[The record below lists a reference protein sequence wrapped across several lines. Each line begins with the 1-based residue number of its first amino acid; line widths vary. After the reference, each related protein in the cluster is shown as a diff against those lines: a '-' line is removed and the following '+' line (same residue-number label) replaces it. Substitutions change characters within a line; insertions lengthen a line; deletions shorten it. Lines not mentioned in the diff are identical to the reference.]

1 MASWFQI
8 SRELQMRRVCE
19 IERDIPRAAER
30 ASHEAWNT
38 AMTSHHTKH
47 EIKEHDTQMAILDW
61 LKLKHIFHWRN
72 NTGGARFNHKGKL
85 RFVKFGLKGSPDIYA
100 LIKGQI
106 FGIEVKSPTGFQS
119 QVQKEF
125 EVEFT
130 RAGGQ
135 YLLCFS
141 LHELCFSLEDAI
153 RGIERRRE

>member
-19 IERDIPRAAER
+19 IERKIPRAAER
-30 ASHEAWNT
+30 ASREAWNT

-47 EIKEHDTQMAILDW
+47 EIKEHDTQRAILDW
-61 LKLKHIFHWRN
+61 LEHKRIFHWRN
-72 NTGGARFNHKGKL
+72 NVGGFTGVYQGKR
-85 RFVKFGLKGSPDIYA
+85 RFVKFGKKGAPDIFA
-100 LIKGQI
+100 VIRGQI
-106 FGIEVKSPTGFQS
+106 IGIEVKGSTGFQS

-141 LHELCFSLEDAI
+141 LEDAI